1 MQLKMLLA
9 YILLN
14 YDFHFPNGVTT
25 RPENITFDAGIIPD
39 PKAKLVF
46 KRRTQVT

>member
-1 MQLKMLLA
+1 MQLKIVIA

-14 YDFHFPNGVTT
+14 YDFHFPNGVTA
-25 RPENITFDAGIIPD
+25 RPDNILFDAGIIPD

-46 KRRTQVT
+46 KRRTQVN